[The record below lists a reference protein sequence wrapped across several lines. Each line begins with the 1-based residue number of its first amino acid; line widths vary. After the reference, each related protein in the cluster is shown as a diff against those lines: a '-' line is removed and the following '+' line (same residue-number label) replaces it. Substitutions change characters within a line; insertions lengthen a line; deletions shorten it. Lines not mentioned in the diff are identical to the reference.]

1 MAEFAISRGLK
12 NKIPKVVVIG
22 GGTGVS
28 VLLNKLKTFDLGITA
43 IIAVADDGGSS
54 GKLRQ
59 ITQSIP
65 PGDIRNVICSLST
78 WPDKYIDILQYR
90 FKEGNDILSGHPI
103 GNLLISGLAEMK
115 GNYTAAIEILSEMMD
130 IQGCVLPSSEVPLTL
145 CASFSDGTEIEG
157 ESIIISQGKNIE
169 SVHIKATNPQ
179 DIVTPGPGVCEA
191 IEDADVIVFGPGSLF
206 TSILPNLL
214 IDEVGQA
221 VLQSKA
227 KKIYICNIMTQKG
240 ETENFSDA
248 DHVRALHKHLGRKF
262 IDTVFVNNEKIP
274 EEYVNLPNQDENLLQ
289 VKHDFKGL
297 LEEVPNVISDR
308 FLKLNE
314 KGIYHDGEKVGK
326 EINNYAFNNQ
336 RVVRMNF

>member
-1 MAEFAISRGLK
+1 MAEFAVNKLSK
-12 NKIPKVVVIG
+12 NRMPKVVVIG

-28 VLLNKLKTFDLGITA
+28 VLLNKLKTFDLDITA

-103 GNLLISGLAEMK
+103 GNLLISGLAEME

-130 IQGCVLPSSEVPLTL
+130 IQGRVLPSSEVPLTL
-145 CASFSDGTEIEG
+145 CANFSDGTEIEG
-157 ESIIISQGKNIE
+157 ESIITSQGKNIE
-169 SVHIKATNPQ
+169 RVHIKATNQ
-179 DIVTPGPGVCEA
+179 NDVVTPGPGVCEA
-191 IEDADVIVFGPGSLF
+191 IADADVIVFGPGSLF

-214 IDEVGQA
+214 IEEVGQA
-221 VLQSKA
+221 VLKSEA
-227 KKIYICNIMTQKG
+227 RKIYICNIMTQKG
-240 ETENFSDA
+240 ETESFTDA
-248 DHVRALHKHLGRKF
+248 DHVRALHEHLGQKF

-274 EEYVNLPNQDENLLQ
+274 EEYVNLPSQDENLLQ

-297 LEEVPNVISDR
+297 LEQVPSVISDR

-314 KGIYHDGEKVGK
+314 KGIYHDGEKIGK
-326 EINNYAFNNQ
+326 EINNYAFSHQ
-336 RVVRMNF
+336 RGIRMNF